1 MLTLP
6 PPFPFLQD
14 KNTVEDGNLFFG
26 VLFYSI
32 LYMLLGAI
40 SEMHLLVARLP

>member
-1 MLTLP
+1 M
-6 PPFPFLQD
+6 
-14 KNTVEDGNLFFG
+14 EDGNLFFG

-32 LYMLLGAI
+32 LYMLLGAV